1 MKTLNEAQ
9 IKTQLLA
16 CGVVVQNIAS
26 EMDSILSVDVKS
38 EHKSAFIEATV
49 NAIRLNL
56 AAENSDFTAKEIQL
70 SYSPMSRSIIVC
82 DQQPYIV
89 DYADKKG
96 VHLVSMDGEDFVYAD
111 IQLYP
116 VIGTICI

>member
-9 IKTQLLA
+9 IKNQLLA

-26 EMDSILSVDVKS
+26 EMESILSADIKP
-38 EHKSAFIEATV
+38 EHKSSFIEATV

-56 AAENSDFTAKEIQL
+56 AAEESDFTAKEIEL

-82 DQQPYIV
+82 NQQPYIV
-89 DYADKKG
+89 DYSDKQG
-96 VHLVSMDGEDFVYAD
+96 IHLVSMDGEEYVYAD

-116 VIGTICI
+116 VIGKIRI